1 MGAQATL
8 PVRVTQRRLNAE
20 LTPTTCSRNCRP
32 STCSTRPV
40 ANPYC
45 WKGRLLVAAYE
56 VAEHVLQ
63 FWARVVHLCP
73 LLEADRPV
81 HLQAVRV

>member
-1 MGAQATL
+1 MFQEL
-8 PVRVTQRRLNAE
+8 PPEHLFNPPGRQ
-20 LTPTTCSRNCRP
+20 P
-32 STCSTRPV
+32 
-40 ANPYC
+40 PYC